1 MGTNKDAVALCD
13 NSFQM
18 LLVHRW
24 SFPFHLFSNLFL
36 QSLQHKSVRSD
47 LSTSSKPI
55 GYPENCARGASR
67 WWEEVCNVGT
77 QCWCMRHSHAS
88 DVCKSQVPPTGTGKQ
103 FRLLWFMYCDS
114 WAIHESPLFRQVDGM
129 PDILFVSARPI
140 PNALVSERKIP
151 SFVKP
156 LKAET
161 KWKRNRND
169 MKLK

>member
-103 FRLLWFMYCDS
+103 FRLLWFMSCTV
-114 WAIHESPLFRQVDGM
+114 IHEPFMRVLSFARLMGCQISCLLVPDPSPMHWFRSGRS
-129 PDILFVSARPI
+129 L
-140 PNALVSERKIP
+140 ALSN
-151 SFVKP
+151 
-156 LKAET
+156 L
-161 KWKRNRND
+161 WKQKQN
-169 MKLK
+169 KKKK